1 VPAIPYTLTGKRM
14 EVPIRRILMGTPPK
28 QAASKDAMAN
38 PHILD
43 WFVDFANNSDIMARL
58 GRV

>member
-1 VPAIPYTLTGKRM
+1 
-14 EVPIRRILMGTPPK
+14 MGTPPK